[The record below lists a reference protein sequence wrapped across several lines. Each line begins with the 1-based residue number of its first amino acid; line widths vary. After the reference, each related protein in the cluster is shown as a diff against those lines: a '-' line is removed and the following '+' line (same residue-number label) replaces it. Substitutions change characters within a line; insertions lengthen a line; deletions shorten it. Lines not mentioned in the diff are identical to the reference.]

1 MTSSRAQLGGGVARL
16 RDHACSSLLARH
28 VAADPHP
35 PPLSPNPII
44 ANRGRR
50 ASSMSTGQRE
60 LLGRTGGGRWR
71 RLQERRDGYVW
82 RLCLGRGGNTHG
94 EDNERGHQI
103 RSDRGLH
110 PDNFGR
116 DECARGKKLST
127 TAERRMDSCT
137 PLYRAFLGLRT
148 LATGQ
153 RNERR
158 LDEARRRKRGNG
170 TFRFFR

>member
-1 MTSSRAQLGGGVARL
+1 MTSSRAQLGGGWLDCGSTRARFY
-16 RDHACSSLLARH
+16 SLN
-28 VAADPHP
+28 VTADPHP
-35 PPLSPNPII
+35 PPVSPNPII
-44 ANRGRR
+44 AKRGRR
-50 ASSMSTGQRE
+50 ASPMSTKQRE
-60 LLGRTGGGRWR
+60 LLGRTGSGRRW

-148 LATGQ
+148 LAT
-153 RNERR
+153 RITER
-158 LDEARRRKRGNG
+158 ARRAKAGRRSSSRA
-170 TFRFFR
+170 T